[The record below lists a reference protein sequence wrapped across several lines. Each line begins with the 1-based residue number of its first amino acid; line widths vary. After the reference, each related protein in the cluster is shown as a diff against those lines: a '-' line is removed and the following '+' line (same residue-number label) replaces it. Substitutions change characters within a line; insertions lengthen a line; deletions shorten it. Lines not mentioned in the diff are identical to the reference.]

1 MGIRILAAVFA
12 VCLTA
17 MGQTLT
23 IDKLVSFVESEA
35 RLIQQG
41 KETDHNAA
49 KFLANVKLS
58 EKLDDRTIEQLQGQ
72 VKIPPKMLQ
81 ALQALR
87 DRSQTLAVAAPPAAL
102 VKPELPPPPSSIEQA
117 AVIDDVRK
125 WALDYSRSLPDFICL
140 QVTRRALAAAPG
152 TKYGGPA
159 DGDPVWREQD
169 TLTMR
174 LSYFSQKEDYKLIL
188 VNNRYTTQ
196 DYRTLGGATSS
207 GEFGSMLRQI
217 FEQNTQAH
225 FEWDHW
231 ATLRKRPTMA
241 FSYRVHQSRSQWHVV
256 YERSMDVVPAY
267 SGLVYVDQETH
278 QVTRITL
285 HADDMPPAFAVK
297 RAETVLDYDYT
308 DIAGHQFL
316 LPLRSETMLLAEG
329 ILSRNRTE
337 FVSYNRYS
345 ADTVIKFDSINETP
359 EALPDD
365 KTKES
370 PAKKKQ

>member
-1 MGIRILAAVFA
+1 MGTRILAAVFA

-23 IDKLVSFVESEA
+23 IDKLTSFVESEA

-49 KFLANVKLS
+49 RFLANVKLS
-58 EKLDDRTIEQLQGQ
+58 EKLDDRTIEQMQGR

-81 ALQALR
+81 ALEALR
-87 DRSQTLAVAAPPAAL
+87 DRSQNLAAAPPVVTA
-102 VKPELPPPPSSIEQA
+102 ELPPPPSSIEQA
-117 AVIDDVRK
+117 AIIDEVRK
-125 WALDYSRSLPDFICL
+125 WALDYSRNLPDFICL
-140 QVTRRALAAAPG
+140 QVTRRALAPAPG
-152 TKYGGPA
+152 TKYGGPS
-159 DGDPVWREQD
+159 DGDPAWREQD

-188 VNNRYTTQ
+188 INNRYTTQ

-207 GEFGSMLRQI
+207 GEFGSLLRQI
-217 FEQNTQAH
+217 FEPGTQAH

-278 QVTRITL
+278 QVTRVTL
-285 HADDMPPAFAVK
+285 HADDLPPAFPVK
-297 RAETVLDYDYT
+297 RAETILDYDYT
-308 DIAGHQFL
+308 DIAGHSFL
-316 LPLRSETMLLAEG
+316 LPLRSETIMLAEG

-337 FVSYNRYS
+337 FVNYNRYS

-370 PAKKKQ
+370 QPAKKKQ

>member
-1 MGIRILAAVFA
+1 MSTRILAAVFA

-23 IDKLVSFVESEA
+23 IEKLVSFVESEA

-49 KFLANVKLS
+49 RFLANVKLS

-87 DRSQTLAVAAPPAAL
+87 DRSQTLAAAPPPSAL
-102 VKPELPPPPSSIEQA
+102 VKAELPPPPSSVEQA
-117 AVIDDVRK
+117 AIIDEVRSY
-125 WALDYSRSLPDFICL
+125 ALDYSRSLPDFICL
-140 QVTRRALAAAPG
+140 QVTRRAIAPAPG

-159 DGDPVWREQD
+159 DSEPAWREQD

-217 FEQNTQAH
+217 FEHNTQAH

-267 SGLVYVDQETH
+267 SGLIYVDQQTH

-285 HADDMPPAFAVK
+285 QADDLPPSFPIK

-316 LPLRSETMLLAEG
+316 LPLRSETILLADG

-345 ADTVIKFDSINETP
+345 ADTVIKFDAISETP
-359 EALPDD
+359 AALPDE
-365 KTKES
+365 KTKEAQ
-370 PAKKKQ
+370 PPKKK

>member
-1 MGIRILAAVFA
+1 MGTRLLVTVLA

-17 MGQTLT
+17 TGQTLT
-23 IDKLVSFVESEA
+23 IEKLVSFVESEA
-35 RLIQQG
+35 NLIAQG

-58 EKLDDRTIEQLQGQ
+58 EKLDDRTIEQLQGT
-72 VKIPPKMLQ
+72 VKITPKMLQ

-87 DRSQTLAVAAPPAAL
+87 DRSQDLAAAAHVDAL
-102 VKPELPPPPSSIEQA
+102 EKPELPPPPDSEEQA
-117 AVIDDVRK
+117 AILDEVRHY
-125 WALDYSRSLPDFICL
+125 ALQYSENLPNFLCL
-140 QVTRRALAAAPG
+140 QVTRRAIAPNPG
-152 TKYGGPA
+152 TKYGGAA
-159 DGDPVWREQD
+159 DSEPQWREMD

-196 DYRTLGGATSS
+196 DYRTIGGATSS

-217 FEQNTQAH
+217 FERNTEAH

-256 YERSMDVVPAY
+256 YERNQDVVPAY
-267 SGLVYVDQETH
+267 SGLVYVDTATH

-285 HADDMPPAFAVK
+285 HADDLPPAFPVK
-297 RAETVLDYDYT
+297 RAETMLDYDYT
-308 DIAGHQFL
+308 DIAGRQFL
-316 LPLRSETMLLAEG
+316 LPLRSETILLADG

-345 ADTVIKFDSINETP
+345 ADTVIKFDSISETP

-365 KTKES
+365 KTKETK
-370 PAKKKQ
+370 PPVKK

>member
-1 MGIRILAAVFA
+1 MRTRILAAVFA

-35 RLIQQG
+35 RLIAQG
-41 KETDHNAA
+41 KETDTNAA
-49 KFLANVKLS
+49 KFLANVRLS
-58 EKLDDRTIEQLQGQ
+58 EKLDDRTIEEMQGS

-87 DRSQTLAVAAPPAAL
+87 ERSHTLASAAPV
-102 VKPELPPPPSSIEQA
+102 VKAELPPPPSSLEQGA
-117 AVIDDVRK
+117 IIDEVRRY
-125 WALDYSRSLPDFICL
+125 ALQYSESLPNFICL
-140 QVTRRALAAAPG
+140 EVTRRALAPAPG

-159 DGDPVWREQD
+159 DSEPSWREQD
-169 TLTMR
+169 TLTLR

-196 DYRTLGGATSS
+196 DYKTIGGATSS
-207 GEFGSMLRQI
+207 GEFGSMLRQV
-217 FEQNTQAH
+217 FERATEAH

-256 YERSMDVVPAY
+256 YERNQDIVPAY

-285 HADDMPPAFAVK
+285 KAEDIPPAFPVK
-297 RAETVLDYDYT
+297 RAETVMDYDYT
-308 DIAGHQFL
+308 DISGHMFL
-316 LPLRSETMLLAEG
+316 LPLRSETIMLADG
-329 ILSRNRTE
+329 VMSRNRSD

-359 EALPDD
+359 EAVPDD

-370 PAKKKQ
+370 QPAKKKQ